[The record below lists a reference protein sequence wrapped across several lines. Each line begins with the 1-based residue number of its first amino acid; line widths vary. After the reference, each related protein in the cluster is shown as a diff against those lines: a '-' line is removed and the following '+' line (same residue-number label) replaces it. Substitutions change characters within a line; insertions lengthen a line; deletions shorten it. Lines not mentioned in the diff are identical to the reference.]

1 MVNKQYN
8 IHNTSVKNKS
18 KSASPADD
26 SDYTPSA
33 FERNITQH
41 YYQDNS
47 DAFSDLL
54 DDNCGDHKAA
64 TLSVQ
69 SVQPEQRSIFNVI
82 ATTDDHLITT
92 TSVTTNT
99 SLDSDSQKP
108 LSINDIGRFQYI
120 LQMDREMVSACY
132 VFFLL
137 LLWTL
142 IAGRRRSSESE
153 CASFGSDAYLFVSI
167 NRFVRLL
174 FMCFP
179 FRFKLNV
186 SIVFVRCISN

>member
-8 IHNTSVKNKS
+8 IHNTAAKNKS
-18 KSASPADD
+18 KSTSPADD
-26 SDYTPSA
+26 SDRTPSA

-54 DDNCGDHKAA
+54 EDNCGDPRTA

-69 SVQPEQRSIFNVI
+69 SVLPDTRKFNVI

-92 TSVTTNT
+92 ASATTNT

-120 LQMDREMVSACY
+120 LQMDREMVSGSA
-132 VFFLL
+132 VHFIHFFHFFAPPPPNLNV
-137 LLWTL
+137 
-142 IAGRRRSSESE
+142 GRM
-153 CASFGSDAYLFVSI
+153 CLFVFIKSVCLS
-167 NRFVRLL
+167 FVSCLFNEMYRL
-174 FMCFP
+174 
-179 FRFKLNV
+179 
-186 SIVFVRCISN
+186 FVCGAYQISA

>member
-132 VFFLL
+132 VFFSVAVNSRSIEKDPLKVSVLHLGRMRICLSLL
-137 LLWTL
+137 IDLYVCYL
-142 IAGRRRSSESE
+142 
-153 CASFGSDAYLFVSI
+153 CAF
-167 NRFVRLL
+167 RFV
-174 FMCFP
+174 
-179 FRFKLNV
+179 
-186 SIVFVRCISN
+186 